1 MNENSIVKKE
11 LFDIKNGMVI
21 TKGYGNIAEVV
32 MRQGKISQGAKALY
46 SYFISITGN
55 KRSCFPSNKTIMN
68 ELPVKSRITL
78 SKYKGELVDFGL
90 LKIEE
95 RKNKSGRVTS
105 NNYFPTKLMMGKKE
119 EEESDDD
126 NF

>member
-1 MNENSIVKKE
+1 MNENSNEKKGLLE
-11 LFDIKNGMVI
+11 IRNGKVV
-21 TKGYGNIAEVV
+21 TKGYGHIAEAV
-32 MRQGKISQGAKALY
+32 MRQRDISPVAKTLY
-46 SYFISITGN
+46 SYLISITGR
-55 KRSCFPSNKTIMN
+55 KDSCFPSNKTIMKD
-68 ELPVKSRITL
+68 LSIKSRITL
-78 SKYKGELVDFGL
+78 SKYKDELVDFGL

-105 NNYFPTKLMMGKKE
+105 NNYFPTKLTMEKKE